1 MYDKCVALWR
11 DAKDYFQRAA
21 ILLGEDFKMPGMWQQ
36 FWAAH
41 QEKFER
47 NDSRFSHTIP
57 TTHISEPKK
66 RFFKYLC
73 MAAKV
78 PRAVQLARAATRD
91 GKCVIIGLQS
101 TGKHWRIRNSIRY
114 V

>member
-1 MYDKCVALWR
+1 MWHYGGTPKTIFNALPFYWAKISKCPVCGSNSGRLIRKGSKLTIQGFIISYDS
-11 DAKDYFQRAA
+11 
-21 ILLGEDFKMPGMWQQ
+21 
-36 FWAAH
+36 
-41 QEKFER
+41 FE
-47 NDSRFSHTIP
+47 NVK
-57 TTHISEPKK
+57 PKQ

-101 TGKHWRIRNSIRY
+101 TGKCQVNRNIDTY
-114 V
+114 L

>member
-41 QEKFER
+41 QERFKI
-47 NDSRFSHTIP
+47 NDSRFYHKLF
-57 TTHISEPKK
+57 ENVKPKQ

-101 TGKHWRIRNSIRY
+101 TGKCQVN
-114 V
+114 